1 MKFTKNRLLS
11 LLLVLAMMLALVP
24 TVFAL
29 TPGTLQFDSA
39 LNSALTVGQVV
50 QTIATC
56 SAAAD
61 EEGHSITYT
70 VADNSDKVSIVNGK
84 LTANHVGSVTI
95 TAKCSC
101 AEANA
106 EATTKV
112 LTINAKPISLPSGS
126 TSVAATVK
134 GNTDKETYTLEG
146 EAKLALT
153 NAFNAQI
160 DSSLTAGEKAALAP
174 LTWELDTT
182 SSTNTGKTFDSES

>member
-70 VADNSDKVSIVNGK
+70 VDNSDKVSIVNGK

-101 AEANA
+101 AR
-106 EATTKV
+106 
-112 LTINAKPISLPSGS
+112 LTPKQLQ
-126 TSVAATVK
+126 K
-134 GNTDKETYTLEG
+134 Y
-146 EAKLALT
+146 
-153 NAFNAQI
+153 
-160 DSSLTAGEKAALAP
+160 
-174 LTWELDTT
+174 
-182 SSTNTGKTFDSES
+182 